1 MTKLEKELYAEA
13 LNNALTEIR
22 NICPEIRNSFIF
34 TKDGAIIANDEE
46 TPEDLMEKTINSLES
61 IFEKE
66 DTVGG
71 LHHYVLTGTTGT
83 MHISQVNDMYLAMV
97 TSRSADTKYLQTIAR
112 VLIPTVLKVLQNVSP
127 TPLKPSIQTP
137 TPPAEE
143 KTPSFYELTVETL
156 GGLLVRGDTAQLDA
170 KILEEWS
177 ELYDGKTIK
186 EIEIESTEGKI
197 AQCKVKPINDSKMED
212 KKIIRIPDKVCQT
225 LEVKKGDLVIVRP
238 IEP

>member
-1 MTKLEKELYAEA
+1 MEKELYTEA

-22 NICPEIRNSFIF
+22 KICPEIRNSFIF

-46 TPEDLMEKTINSLES
+46 TPEDMMEKTINSLES
-61 IFEKE
+61 ILEKE
-66 DTVGG
+66 DTIGG
-71 LHHYVLTGTTGT
+71 LHDYVLTGTTGT

-97 TSRSADTKYLQTIAR
+97 TSRSADVKYLQTVAH
-112 VLIPTVLKVLQNVSP
+112 VLIPTVLKVLQNVTP
-127 TPLKPSIQTP
+127 APLKPSLP
-137 TPPAEE
+137 TPQQQQEE
-143 KTPSFYELTVETL
+143 TASFCELTVETL
-156 GGLLVRGDTAQLDA
+156 GGLLVRGDTAQIDA
-170 KILEEWS
+170 KILEQWS
-177 ELYDGKTIK
+177 ELYDGKTIR

-212 KKIIRIPDKVCQT
+212 KKIVRIPDKVCQT